1 MTQLMN
7 LRQIEVFSTIMRTG
21 SVTEAAKA
29 LNVSQ
34 PSVSKV
40 LKHTESRL
48 GFALFKRI
56 SGRLYPTP
64 EAEILYNETARIDE
78 DVAHLSQLAFELND
92 VGVGRIRIGCPP
104 SLATHVLPMGVQA
117 FRSRHADIKAQLTIS
132 PSAQIRSEVV
142 RRRVD
147 LSLAHF
153 PSSDPEVIGLT
164 LDTGR
169 IVCLMRNDHDLA
181 SRTSL
186 CADDLLEHGMIFGY
200 ADQEFLNL
208 LDNAAP
214 DLRKNASCD
223 LLVNHF
229 TVAAGLAQRGLGIAL
244 VDEFTVTGGHFED
257 LSIVPF
263 EPEIE
268 IQVGV
273 VYPRY
278 KPLSTAAQQFIEALR
293 DAFVTFRERGQI
305 LHKN

>member
-1 MTQLMN
+1 MN

-48 GFALFKRI
+48 GFPLFKRI

-64 EAEILYNETARIDE
+64 EAEILYLETARIDE

-92 VGVGRIRIGCPP
+92 VGVGRVHIGCPP
-104 SLATHVLPMGVQA
+104 SLATHVLPMGIQA
-117 FRSRHADIKAQLTIS
+117 FRARHTEIKAQLTIS
-132 PSAQIRSEVV
+132 PSAQIRSDVV

-153 PSSDPEVIGLT
+153 PTSDPEVEGLT

-169 IVCLMRNDHDLA
+169 MVCLMRDDHVLA
-181 SRTSL
+181 SSPSL
-186 CADDLLEHGMIFGY
+186 CTDDLIGHGMIFGY
-200 ADQEFLNL
+200 ADQEFLKL
-208 LDNAAP
+208 IDEASP
-214 DLRKNASCD
+214 ELRKRASCD

-229 TVAAGLAQRGLGIAL
+229 TVAASLAQRGLGIAL
-244 VDEFTVTGGHFED
+244 VDDFAVTGHHFDD
-257 LSIVPF
+257 LAIVPF
-263 EPEIE
+263 EPEIP
-268 IQVGV
+268 IHVGV
-273 VYPRY
+273 IYPRY
-278 KPLSTAAQQFIEALR
+278 RPLSSAAQQFIETLGDAL
-293 DAFVTFRERGQI
+293 TQFRNRNPQAR
-305 LHKN
+305 N